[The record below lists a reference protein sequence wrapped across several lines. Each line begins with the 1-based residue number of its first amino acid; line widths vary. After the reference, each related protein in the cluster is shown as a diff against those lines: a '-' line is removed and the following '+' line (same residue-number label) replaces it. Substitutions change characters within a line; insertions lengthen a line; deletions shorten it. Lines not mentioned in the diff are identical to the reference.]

1 MPTERAK
8 AAASTS
14 TSGVPTET
22 VHRAALRF
30 GWDGVTI
37 VPVGRGNIN
46 DSFFVTTT
54 AGEFVLQR
62 LNQSVFGDIEGLTK
76 NLLSVCG
83 AVGAGV
89 VPPPLAAPQEQW
101 VVDVDGE
108 RWRAW
113 CRVPGEVMGAPI
125 DSATARSAGALLG
138 QFHGQVSEL
147 DPARMV
153 VTLARF
159 HDLRGRR
166 ADLEAAI
173 VADCCG
179 RAADV
184 SEEVD
189 RIRRLDRLVDVA
201 EELVSGVPVRV
212 AHFDCKLD
220 NILFRDRRAVCLVD
234 LDTVMPGAWFWDLGD
249 LLRTATANV
258 SEETTDPSQA
268 AVDRRLYDAVVAGYL
283 DAVPANVLT
292 AQEIEATGAA
302 GAISAFEQ
310 AVRFLTDWL
319 VGDVYFRTTR
329 RAQNLDRS
337 RTQLNLLASMPSAV
351 SLQ

>member
-1 MPTERAK
+1 V
-8 AAASTS
+8 S
-14 TSGVPTET
+14 VET
-22 VHRAALRF
+22 VRRAANRF
-30 GWDGVTI
+30 GWDDVI
-37 VPVGRGNIN
+37 VVPVGRGNIN
-46 DSFFVTTT
+46 DSFFVTAG
-54 AGEFVLQR
+54 AGEYVLQR
-62 LNQSVFGDIEGLTK
+62 LNQRVFGDIDGLTT

-83 AVGAGV
+83 ALSGGV
-89 VPPPLAAPQEQW
+89 VPQPVPAPPEQW

-113 CRVPGEVMGAPI
+113 CRVPGEVLGVPI
-125 DSATARSAGALLG
+125 DEAPARSAGALLG
-138 QFHGQVSEL
+138 QFHGQVSAL
-147 DPARMV
+147 DPSGMV
-153 VTLARF
+153 VTLPRF

-166 ADLEAAI
+166 GDLEAAI
-173 VADCCG
+173 AADRFG
-179 RAADV
+179 RAAGV

-189 RIRRLDRLVDVA
+189 RIRGFDPLVDVA
-201 EELVSGVPVRV
+201 EDLVSRVPQRV

-220 NILFRDRRAVCLVD
+220 NILFRHGRAVCLVD

-268 AVDRRLYDAVVAGYL
+268 AADGHRYEAVVAGYL

-292 AQEIEATGAA
+292 TEEIEATRVA

-319 VGDVYFRTTR
+319 MGDIYFRTTR
-329 RAQNLDRS
+329 SGQNCDRAQ
-337 RTQLNLLASMPSAV
+337 TQLNLLASMPAAASF
-351 SLQ
+351 Q

>member
-1 MPTERAK
+1 MPGDRRT
-8 AAASTS
+8 
-14 TSGVPTET
+14 GLPTET
-22 VHRAALRF
+22 LHRAANRF
-30 GWDGVTI
+30 GWVGVTI
-37 VPVGRGNIN
+37 APVGQGNIN
-46 DSFFVTTT
+46 DSFFVTTA

-83 AVGAGV
+83 AVGTGV
-89 VPPPLAAPQEQW
+89 VPQPVAAAPEQW

-113 CRVPGEVMGAPI
+113 CRVPGEVMGVPM
-125 DSATARSAGALLG
+125 DRATARSAGALLG

-147 DPARMV
+147 DPKGMV
-153 VTLARF
+153 VTLPRF

-166 ADLEAAI
+166 ADLEAAV

-179 RAADV
+179 RAAGV
-184 SEEVD
+184 SEELD
-189 RIRRLDRLVDVA
+189 RIRRLDPLVDVA
-201 EELVSGVPVRV
+201 EELVSRVPVRV

-220 NILFRDRRAVCLVD
+220 NVLFRDRRAVCLVD

-249 LLRTATANV
+249 LLRTAAANV

-268 AVDRRLYDAVVAGYL
+268 AADRRLYDAVVAGYL
-283 DAVPANVLT
+283 DAVPDNLLT
-292 AQEIEATGAA
+292 AEEIEATRAA

-319 VGDVYFRTTR
+319 VGDLYFRTTR
-329 RAQNLDRS
+329 RGHNFDRA
-337 RTQLNLLASMPSAV
+337 RTQLNLLASMPAPV
-351 SLQ
+351 SPQ